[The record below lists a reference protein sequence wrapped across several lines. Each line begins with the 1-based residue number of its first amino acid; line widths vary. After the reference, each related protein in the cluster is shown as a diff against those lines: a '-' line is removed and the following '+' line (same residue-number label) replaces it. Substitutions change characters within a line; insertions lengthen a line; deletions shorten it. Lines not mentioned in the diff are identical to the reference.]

1 LEDGKM
7 NRGKLRNFGM
17 ILALLVAVFALS
29 GSVSAINATIDFVK
43 VDGDLMTTGLN
54 NVQDLEKDNTFEVRV
69 KVTALADL
77 KNVEVEA
84 MMSGYDHNDRV
95 TETTDVFD
103 MKANVSYTKKLN
115 LKLPKRMDEDQYRLR
130 VYVRDR
136 SSSELTQD
144 FYIYV
149 DTVRHSIEIKDVDVD
164 PASEVEA
171 GRSLRVLVD
180 LKNYGQQDEDD
191 IKIEF
196 SIPELSLKAL
206 PDYVDI
212 EAGETKVSEELYLRI
227 PVCTKP
233 GQYTGQVKVT
243 YDEGDEVET
252 QNVYVNVVESKA
264 CAKESTT
271 TTPAK
276 NESTTPTTTKPAAQ
290 EKTVITVGA
299 QSQDLTQ
306 GEGGA
311 IYPVTFTNSGTE
323 SKTFVVAVTGTD
335 NWATAKISPLQTVT
349 VGAGESKS
357 VYVYVSAKETADAGQ
372 HLFTVDVKD
381 ASGNVVKQIPM
392 TANVKEKATK
402 SESSTGLKKALEIG
416 LIVLVVILIIVALI
430 VVFTR
435 KKEDEE
441 EEAEDEISGQ
451 TYY

>member
-7 NRGKLRNFGM
+7 NRGKIRNFSM

-29 GSVSAINATIDFVK
+29 GSVSALNATIDFVK
-43 VDGDLMTTGLN
+43 VDGDLMATGLN
-54 NVQDLEKDNTFEVRV
+54 TIQDLERDNTFEVKV
-69 KVTALADL
+69 KVTALVDL
-77 KNVEVEA
+77 KNVEIEGMV
-84 MMSGYDHNDRV
+84 SGYDHNDRV
-95 TETTDVFD
+95 TDTTDVFD
-103 MKANVSYTKKLN
+103 MKANVSYTKKIS
-115 LKLPKRMDEDQYRLR
+115 LKLPKRIDEDQYRLR
-130 VYVRDR
+130 IYVRDR
-136 SSSELTQD
+136 SNDELRQD
-144 FYIYV
+144 FYLYV
-149 DTVRHSIEIKDVDVD
+149 DTVRHSIEIKDVDID
-164 PASEVEA
+164 PATEVEA

-180 LKNYGQQDEDD
+180 LKNYGQMDEDD
-191 IKIEF
+191 IKVEF

-206 PDYVDI
+206 PDYLDI
-212 EAGETKVSEELYLRI
+212 EADETKVSEELYLRI
-227 PVCTKP
+227 PVCTDA

-252 QNVYVNVVESKA
+252 QNVFINVVESKVCEA
-264 CAKESTT
+264 DEVKEETKEET
-271 TTPAK
+271 KT
-276 NESTTPTTTKPAAQ
+276 ETKPAV

-299 QSQDLTQ
+299 QSQDLTR

-323 SKTFVVAVTGTD
+323 SKTYVVSVTGAD
-335 NWATAKISPLQTVT
+335 NWATVKISPLQTVT

-357 VYVYVSAKETADAGQ
+357 VYIYVSAKETADAAD
-372 HLFTVDVKD
+372 HMFTVDVKD

-392 TANVKEKATK
+392 TAKVVEPAETKAK
-402 SESSTGLKKALEIG
+402 SSGLKKALEIG

-441 EEAEDEISGQ
+441 DEAEDEISGQ